1 MEDFASRRPPRRE
14 RPRRRPERQQIML
27 RRGLA
32 LGGGLIL
39 LILIV
44 LGVKGC
50 LDARAESELSDYAD
64 KVSEIGQE
72 TEQTSKDFFGNLEN
86 QSGLSVTEFT
96 AKVHADASAM
106 DGIAS
111 RVDSL
116 GAPGDMNRA
125 QQNLELTYELRANA
139 MTEIAEK
146 MSTALGNAGAEK
158 AMTAITR
165 QMQKLFAA
173 DVVYEQVVRPEIDGV
188 LAAKGISGHDA
199 PKSTFIPDEKWLEA
213 KTVSSALGAISGNS
227 ASAGP
232 GLHGL
237 GLIGVSVNGTE
248 LVEGGGATTIAGE
261 EGVEVEVTVQNQ
273 GESTENGVNVSVTV
287 EGNTLQG
294 EIEEIAAGEEAT
306 VTIPLTPAPKGE
318 VTLEVEAEPV
328 PGEHFAE
335 NNEATY
341 TLLVE

>member
-1 MEDFASRRPPRRE
+1 
-14 RPRRRPERQQIML
+14 ML

-32 LGGGLIL
+32 LGGGLLL

-64 KVSEIGQE
+64 KVTEIVEE
-72 TEQTSKDFFGNLEN
+72 TEQTSKDFFGQLE
-86 QSGLSVTEFT
+86 SPAGLSVTDFT
-96 AKVHADASAM
+96 AKVSADASAI
-106 DGIAS
+106 DNYAS

-116 GAPGDMNRA
+116 GAPGDMKSA
-125 QQNLELTYELRANA
+125 QTNLELTYELRASA
-139 MTEIAEK
+139 MNEIAAK
-146 MSTALGNAGAEK
+146 MSTALAEAGAAK
-158 AMTAITR
+158 ATQAIAK
-165 QMQKLFAA
+165 QMQKLLAA
-173 DVVYEQVVRPEIDGV
+173 DVVYEQVVRPEINGV
-188 LAAKGISGHDA
+188 LSSNGISGHEV
-199 PKSTFIPDEKWLEA
+199 PKSTFLPDEKWLEES
-213 KTVSSALGAISGNS
+213 TVSDALGSISGNS
-227 ASAGP
+227 TSTTS

-237 GLIGVSVNGTE
+237 GLIGVSVNGSE
-248 LVEGGGATTIAGE
+248 LVEGGTATVAGE
-261 EGVEVEVTVQNQ
+261 EGVEVEVTVENQ

-294 EIEEIAAGEEAT
+294 EIDEIGAGEEAST
-306 VTIPLTPAPKGE
+306 SILLTPTPEGE

-328 PGEHFAE
+328 AGEHVTE